1 MRRLPNTLRRSRQ
14 KGVVLIMALILLLIL
29 TLIGV
34 TAARMQTVE
43 ERMAQNDDNHQLA
56 IQAAEAT
63 LRSAEG
69 QLESQVYGPA
79 DFAANAPGLYILESE
94 LQSPPSSSTPGT
106 VSIAESI
113 DWTKPG
119 AQTRTYGGAPLA
131 NAPPAPQS
139 AQFLVESF
147 PPGRVLPGN
156 QLYSAEYGQQ
166 QQPVAVYRITAHA
179 VGGDKTSAATL
190 QSILVLQ

>member
-1 MRRLPNTLRRSRQ
+1 MRRLSNTLRRSRQ
-14 KGVVLIMALILLLIL
+14 KGVVLILALIMLLIL

-56 IQAAEAT
+56 IQAAEAA

-79 DFAANAPGLYILESE
+79 DFAASAPGLYILESE
-94 LQSPPSSSTPGT
+94 LVSATSGT
-106 VSIAESI
+106 VSIADSI

-119 AQTRTYGGAPLA
+119 TQTKTYGGAPLS
-131 NAPPAPQS
+131 NAPPAPQA
-139 AQFLVESF
+139 AQYVIESF
-147 PPGRVLPGN
+147 PPGRVLPGT

-190 QSILVLQ
+190 QSVLVLQ